1 MRNQFEL
8 NDMVLRCRIMRVEAE
23 TMPDVPEPLPERD
36 PQDKDPFEAI
46 GEFKRAPVR
55 AGCLG
60 VTLTGWA
67 AVVAIAAA
75 VALLVYLARRIAG

>member
-1 MRNQFEL
+1 
-8 NDMVLRCRIMRVEAE
+8 
-23 TMPDVPEPLPERD
+23 MPDVPEPLPERGANDRD
-36 PQDKDPFEAI
+36 PIEVI

-67 AVVAIAAA
+67 AVLAIAAV
-75 VALLVYLARRIAG
+75 VALLVYAVWRIAW

>member
-1 MRNQFEL
+1 MKLE
-8 NDMVLRCRIMRVEAE
+8 VEP
-23 TMPDVPEPLPERD
+23 MPDVPEPLPERGAHDRD
-36 PQDKDPFEAI
+36 PIEVI

-67 AVVAIAAA
+67 AVLAIAVV
-75 VALLVYLARRIAG
+75 VALLVFAVRSIVW

>member
-1 MRNQFEL
+1 
-8 NDMVLRCRIMRVEAE
+8 
-23 TMPDVPEPLPERD
+23 MPDVPEPLPERSA
-36 PQDKDPFEAI
+36 QDKDPLEVI

-67 AVVAIAAA
+67 AVLAIAAA
-75 VALLVYLARRIAG
+75 VVLLVYFARRMAW

>member
-1 MRNQFEL
+1 
-8 NDMVLRCRIMRVEAE
+8 
-23 TMPDVPEPLPERD
+23 MPDVPEPLPERD
-36 PQDKDPFEAI
+36 AQDKDPIEVI

-75 VALLVYLARRIAG
+75 IALAVFLARRIAW

>member
-1 MRNQFEL
+1 MIAAVPRHS
-8 NDMVLRCRIMRVEAE
+8 IMKLEVE
-23 TMPDVPEPLPERD
+23 TMPDDPEPLPERSA
-36 PQDKDPFEAI
+36 QEKDPMDLI

-67 AVVAIAAA
+67 AVLAIVAV
-75 VALLVYLARRIAG
+75 VALLVFLARSIAW